1 MQLRTAAAFFLRI
14 ERKKNCLNPL
24 WNQSL
29 KNPFL
34 NSGSLHRWKLGP
46 FQHFISYF
54 ILKNQFSTS
63 GLMIM
68 IDWLMIDWSLQDR
81 TSWWDDDHRGHHLAL
96 ASAFAAESGW
106 SSYPHSSAH
115 TSQKHIYHCHAEH
128 INNKPLLWT
137 SVSVILL
144 QLQQNKEQEYERRK
158 QPFPTFFASPPFFS
172 RVTCIYISEYC
183 LNLMYIF
190 DSIM

>member
-1 MQLRTAAAFFLRI
+1 M
-14 ERKKNCLNPL
+14 NPF

-34 NSGSLHRWKLGP
+34 TSGSLHRWKLGP

-81 TSWWDDDHRGHHLAL
+81 TSWWDDDHRDHHLAL

-128 INNKPLLWT
+128 VNNNKPWFERVFPWFNCNYSKTRNKNMKEENNLFQLFFCFSPLLFSCHMYLHQW
-137 SVSVILL
+137 ILIEPHVHIWPYNL
-144 QLQQNKEQEYERRK
+144 SLFHTCHSLYM
-158 QPFPTFFASPPFFS
+158 FS
-172 RVTCIYISEYC
+172 
-183 LNLMYIF
+183 
-190 DSIM
+190 

>member
-1 MQLRTAAAFFLRI
+1 MNGNVFIWNTRSPLDSITLENAFREGKIGISNFLQNKQSFTIFSLKKI
-14 ERKKNCLNPL
+14 ERKKNCMNPL

-54 ILKNQFSTS
+54 ILKNQFSTT

-81 TSWWDDDHRGHHLAL
+81 TSWWDDDHRDHHRAL

-144 QLQQNKEQEYERRK
+144 QLQQNKEQ
-158 QPFPTFFASPPFFS
+158 
-172 RVTCIYISEYC
+172 
-183 LNLMYIF
+183 
-190 DSIM
+190 D